1 MSKASNQ
8 KLQQEE
14 TMDLSFFIGPILG
27 GIIGLITNGI
37 AIRMLFRPLKTIRV
51 LGLTLP
57 FTPGLIPK
65 EKPRIAKSLGDVVA
79 NNLLN
84 EDVIKNGLLS
94 SEMDD
99 KIAVA
104 INELIA
110 KKSTSDETLRELFYS
125 FSGDER
131 GEQIIADV
139 TTKVV
144 GFSYERMVKMELGPL
159 LSEIAVTEIV
169 NNLQGSMFAMLIN
182 ENLISSAKVKM
193 SEIIER
199 MVVEKGEG
207 ILDNIFEKESNN
219 LLDKR
224 LCDLYSDYQ
233 DRIPEFVA
241 WVISTYHQ
249 LIDKNI
255 GVLIHALN
263 LSKLV
268 EDQINGYDVLTFEKM
283 ILKIM
288 RKELNAIVWLGGLLG
303 CIMGLVMSFV

>member
-1 MSKASNQ
+1 
-8 KLQQEE
+8 
-14 TMDLSFFIGPILG
+14 MDLSFFIGPIMG

-37 AIRMLFRPLKTIRV
+37 AIRMLFRPLKAIKV

-84 EDVIKNGLLS
+84 QDVIKNGLLS
-94 SEMDD
+94 PEMDD
-99 KIAVA
+99 KINVAV
-104 INELIA
+104 NGLIA

-125 FSGDER
+125 FSGAER
-131 GEQIIADV
+131 GEQMITDV

-144 GFSYERMVKMELGPL
+144 GFSYERMIKMELGPL

-169 NNLQGSMFAMLIN
+169 SNLQGSMFAMLIN

-199 MVVEKGEG
+199 MVIEKGEG
-207 ILDNIFEKESNN
+207 ILDNIFEKESTN

-224 LCDLYSDYQ
+224 LCDLYLEYE

-255 GVLIHALN
+255 GVLIHALD

-283 ILKIM
+283 ILEIM

>member
-1 MSKASNQ
+1 
-8 KLQQEE
+8 
-14 TMDLSFFIGPILG
+14 MDLSFFIGPLLG

-37 AIRMLFRPLKTIRV
+37 AIRMLFRPLNAIKV
-51 LGLTLP
+51 FGLTLP

-94 SEMDD
+94 PEMDD
-99 KIAVA
+99 KITIAV
-104 INELIA
+104 NGLIA

-125 FSGDER
+125 FSGAER
-131 GEQIIADV
+131 GALIITDV
-139 TTKVV
+139 TKKVV

-169 NNLQGSMFAMLIN
+169 SNLQGSMFAMLIN

-199 MVVEKGEG
+199 MVVEKGES
-207 ILDNIFEKESNN
+207 ILDNIFEKESTN

-224 LCDLYSDYQ
+224 LCDLYLEYE

-255 GVLIHALN
+255 GVLIHALD

-283 ILKIM
+283 LLEIM

>member
-1 MSKASNQ
+1 
-8 KLQQEE
+8 
-14 TMDLSFFIGPILG
+14 MDLSFFIGPLLG

-37 AIRMLFRPLKTIRV
+37 AIRMLFRPLNAIKV
-51 LGLTLP
+51 FGLTLP

-94 SEMDD
+94 PEMDD
-99 KIAVA
+99 KITIAV
-104 INELIA
+104 NGLID

-125 FSGDER
+125 FSGAER
-131 GEQIIADV
+131 GALIITDV
-139 TTKVV
+139 TNKVV

-169 NNLQGSMFAMLIN
+169 SNLQGSMFAMLIN

-193 SEIIER
+193 AEIIER
-199 MVVEKGEG
+199 MVVEKGEN
-207 ILDNIFEKESNN
+207 ILDNIFEKESTN

-224 LCDLYSDYQ
+224 LCDLYLEYE

-255 GVLIHALN
+255 GVLIHALD

-283 ILKIM
+283 LLEIM

>member
-1 MSKASNQ
+1 
-8 KLQQEE
+8 
-14 TMDLSFFIGPILG
+14 MDLSFFIGPIMG

-37 AIRMLFRPLKTIRV
+37 AIRMLFRPLKAIKV

-94 SEMDD
+94 PEMDD
-99 KIAVA
+99 KITVAV
-104 INELIA
+104 NGLIA

-125 FSGDER
+125 FSGAER
-131 GEQIIADV
+131 GEQIITDV
-139 TTKVV
+139 TSKVV

-169 NNLQGSMFAMLIN
+169 SNLQGSMFAMLIN

-207 ILDNIFEKESNN
+207 ILDSIFEKESTN

-224 LCDLYSDYQ
+224 ICDLYLEYE

-255 GVLIHALN
+255 GVLIHALD

-283 ILKIM
+283 ILEIM
-288 RKELNAIVWLGGLLG
+288 KKELNAIVWLGGLLG

>member
-1 MSKASNQ
+1 MDLSFF
-8 KLQQEE
+8 EI
-14 TMDLSFFIGPILG
+14 MDLSFFIGPILG

-37 AIRMLFRPLKTIRV
+37 AIRMLFRPLKPV
-51 LGLTLP
+51 KLLGRTLP
-57 FTPGLIPK
+57 FTPGMIPK
-65 EKPRIAKSLGDVVA
+65 EKPRIARSLGNVVA

-94 SEMDD
+94 PEMDD
-99 KIAVA
+99 KINVVL
-104 INELIA
+104 NKLIA

-125 FSGDER
+125 FSGDQQ
-131 GEQIIADV
+131 GELMISDV

-169 NNLQGSMFAMLIN
+169 SNLQGSMFAMLIN
-182 ENLISSAKVKM
+182 DNLISSAKLKM

-199 MVVEKGEG
+199 MVVEKGEA
-207 ILDNIFEKESNN
+207 ILCSIFEKESQN

-224 LCDLYSDYQ
+224 LCDLYTEYQ
-233 DRIPEFVA
+233 ERIPELVA
-241 WVISTYHQ
+241 WVIKTYHQ

-255 GVLIHALN
+255 GILIHALN

-283 ILKIM
+283 LLEIM

>member
-1 MSKASNQ
+1 
-8 KLQQEE
+8 
-14 TMDLSFFIGPILG
+14 MDLSFFIGPIIG

-37 AIRMLFRPLKTIRV
+37 AIRMLFRPLKAIKV
-51 LGLTLP
+51 WGLTLP

-84 EDVIKNGLLS
+84 QDVIKNGLLS
-94 SEMDD
+94 PEMDD

-104 INELIA
+104 VNGLIA
-110 KKSTSDETLRELFYS
+110 KKSTSDETLRELFYA
-125 FSGDER
+125 FSSAER
-131 GEQIIADV
+131 GEQIITDV

-169 NNLQGSMFAMLIN
+169 SNLQGSMFAMLIN

-199 MVVEKGEG
+199 MVVEKGED
-207 ILDNIFEKESNN
+207 ILDNIFEKESTN

-224 LCDLYSDYQ
+224 LCDLYLEYE

-241 WVISTYHQ
+241 WVITTYHQ

-255 GVLIHALN
+255 GVLIHALD

-283 ILKIM
+283 ILEIM

>member
-1 MSKASNQ
+1 
-8 KLQQEE
+8 
-14 TMDLSFFIGPILG
+14 MDLSFFIGPLLG

-37 AIRMLFRPLKTIRV
+37 AIRMLFRPLNAIKV
-51 LGLTLP
+51 FGLTLP

-94 SEMDD
+94 PEMDD
-99 KIAVA
+99 KITIAV
-104 INELIA
+104 NGLIA

-125 FSGDER
+125 FSGAER
-131 GEQIIADV
+131 GALIITDV
-139 TTKVV
+139 TNKVV

-169 NNLQGSMFAMLIN
+169 SNLQGSMFAMLIN

-199 MVVEKGEG
+199 MVVEKGES
-207 ILDNIFEKESNN
+207 ILDNIFEKESTN

-224 LCDLYSDYQ
+224 LCDLYLEYE

-255 GVLIHALN
+255 GVLIHALD

-283 ILKIM
+283 LLEIM

>member
-1 MSKASNQ
+1 
-8 KLQQEE
+8 
-14 TMDLSFFIGPILG
+14 MDLSFFIGPIIG

-37 AIRMLFRPLKTIRV
+37 AIRMLFRPLKAIKV
-51 LGLTLP
+51 WGLTLP

-84 EDVIKNGLLS
+84 QDVIKNGLLS
-94 SEMDD
+94 PAMDD
-99 KIAVA
+99 KITFAV
-104 INELIA
+104 NGLIA
-110 KKSTSDETLRELFYS
+110 KKSTSDETLRELFYA
-125 FSGDER
+125 FSSAER
-131 GEQIIADV
+131 GEQIITDV

-169 NNLQGSMFAMLIN
+169 SNLQGSMFAMLIN

-199 MVVEKGEG
+199 MVVEKGED
-207 ILDNIFEKESNN
+207 ILDNIFEKESTN

-224 LCDLYSDYQ
+224 LCDLYLEYE

-241 WVISTYHQ
+241 WVITTYHQ

-255 GVLIHALN
+255 GVLIHALD

-283 ILKIM
+283 ILEIM

>member
-1 MSKASNQ
+1 
-8 KLQQEE
+8 
-14 TMDLSFFIGPILG
+14 MDLSFFIGPIMG

-37 AIRMLFRPLKTIRV
+37 AIRMLFRPLKGIKL

-84 EDVIKNGLLS
+84 QDVIKNGLLS
-94 SEMDD
+94 PEMDD
-99 KIAVA
+99 KITVAV
-104 INELIA
+104 NGLIA

-125 FSGDER
+125 FSGAER
-131 GEQIIADV
+131 GEQMITDV

-207 ILDNIFEKESNN
+207 ILDNIFKKESTN

-224 LCDLYSDYQ
+224 LCDLYLEYE

-241 WVISTYHQ
+241 WVITTYHQ

-255 GVLIHALN
+255 GVLIHALD

-283 ILKIM
+283 ILEIM

>member
-1 MSKASNQ
+1 
-8 KLQQEE
+8 
-14 TMDLSFFIGPILG
+14 MDLSFFIGPIIG

-37 AIRMLFRPLKTIRV
+37 AIRMLFRPLKAIKV
-51 LGLTLP
+51 WGLTLP

-84 EDVIKNGLLS
+84 QDVIKNGLLS
-94 SEMDD
+94 PAMDD
-99 KIAVA
+99 KITIAV
-104 INELIA
+104 NGLIA
-110 KKSTSDETLRELFYS
+110 KKSTSDETLRELFYA
-125 FSGDER
+125 FSSAAR
-131 GEQIIADV
+131 GEQIITDV

-169 NNLQGSMFAMLIN
+169 SNLQGSMFAMLIN

-199 MVVEKGEG
+199 MVVEKGED
-207 ILDNIFEKESNN
+207 ILDNIFEKESTN

-224 LCDLYSDYQ
+224 LCDLYLEYE

-241 WVISTYHQ
+241 WVITTYHQ

-255 GVLIHALN
+255 GVLIHALD

-283 ILKIM
+283 ILEIM

>member
-1 MSKASNQ
+1 
-8 KLQQEE
+8 
-14 TMDLSFFIGPILG
+14 MDLSFFIGPLLG

-37 AIRMLFRPLKTIRV
+37 AIRMLFRPLNAIKV
-51 LGLTLP
+51 FGLTLP

-94 SEMDD
+94 PEMDD
-99 KIAVA
+99 KITIAV
-104 INELIA
+104 NGLIA

-125 FSGDER
+125 FSGAER
-131 GEQIIADV
+131 GALIITDV
-139 TTKVV
+139 TNKVV

-169 NNLQGSMFAMLIN
+169 SNLQGSMFAMLIN

-199 MVVEKGEG
+199 MVVEKGES
-207 ILDNIFEKESNN
+207 ILDNIFEKESTN

-224 LCDLYSDYQ
+224 LCDLYLEYE

-255 GVLIHALN
+255 GILIHALD

-283 ILKIM
+283 LLEIM

>member
-1 MSKASNQ
+1 MN
-8 KLQQEE
+8 
-14 TMDLSFFIGPILG
+14 LSFFIGPILG

-37 AIRMLFRPLKTIRV
+37 AIRMLFRPIEAIKV
-51 LGLTLP
+51 FGLTLP

-84 EDVIKNGLLS
+84 ENVIKNGLLS
-94 SEMDD
+94 KEVDD
-99 KIAVA
+99 KIANAV
-104 INELIA
+104 NGLIA
-110 KKSTSDETLRELFYS
+110 KKSTSEETLRELFYS
-125 FSGDER
+125 FSGDQR
-131 GEQIIADV
+131 GEQIITEV
-139 TTKVV
+139 STKIVD
-144 GFSYERMVKMELGPL
+144 FSYERMVKMELGPL

-169 NNLQGSMFAMLIN
+169 SNLQGSMFAMLIN

-207 ILDNIFEKESNN
+207 ILGNIIEKEGNN
-219 LLDKR
+219 LLGKR
-224 LCDLYSDYQ
+224 LCDLYNEYE
-233 DRIPEFVA
+233 DRIPEFVT
-241 WVISTYHQ
+241 WIISSYHQ
-249 LIDKNI
+249 LIEKNI
-255 GVLIHALN
+255 GSLINALN

-283 ILKIM
+283 ILEIM
-288 RKELNAIVWLGGLLG
+288 HKELSAIVWLGGLLG

>member
-1 MSKASNQ
+1 MNI
-8 KLQQEE
+8 
-14 TMDLSFFIGPILG
+14 SFFIGPLLG

-37 AIRMLFRPLKTIRV
+37 AIRMLFRPLKAIKIG
-51 LGLTLP
+51 GLTLP

-79 NNLLN
+79 NHLLN
-84 EDVIKNGLLS
+84 EDVIKNGLTS
-94 SEMDD
+94 PEMDD

-104 INELIA
+104 VNGLIA
-110 KKSTSDETLRELFYS
+110 QKSASNESLRDLFYG
-125 FSGDER
+125 FSGPER
-131 GEQIIADV
+131 GEQIIDDV
-139 TTKVV
+139 TSKVV

-169 NNLQGSMFAMLIN
+169 SNLQGSMFAMLIN
-182 ENLISSAKVKM
+182 DSLISSAKLKM

-199 MVVEKGEG
+199 MVVEKGQD
-207 ILDNIFEKESNN
+207 ILANIFEKESTN
-219 LLDKR
+219 LLDKK
-224 LCDLYSDYQ
+224 LCDLYSEYE

-241 WVISTYHQ
+241 WIIATYHQ

-263 LSKLV
+263 LAKLV

-283 ILKIM
+283 ILEIM

>member
-1 MSKASNQ
+1 
-8 KLQQEE
+8 
-14 TMDLSFFIGPILG
+14 MDLSFFIGPIIG

-37 AIRMLFRPLKTIRV
+37 AIRMLFRPLKAIKV

-94 SEMDD
+94 TEMDD
-99 KIAVA
+99 KITVAV
-104 INELIA
+104 NGLIA

-125 FSGDER
+125 FSGAER
-131 GEQIIADV
+131 GEQIITDV

-169 NNLQGSMFAMLIN
+169 SNLQGSMFAMLIN

-207 ILDNIFEKESNN
+207 ILDSIFEKESTN

-224 LCDLYSDYQ
+224 LCDLYLEYE

-241 WVISTYHQ
+241 WVISTYHH

-255 GVLIHALN
+255 GVLIHALD

-283 ILKIM
+283 ILEIM

>member
-1 MSKASNQ
+1 
-8 KLQQEE
+8 
-14 TMDLSFFIGPILG
+14 MDLSFFIGPIMG

-37 AIRMLFRPLKTIRV
+37 AIRMLFRPLKAIKV

-94 SEMDD
+94 PEMDD
-99 KIAVA
+99 KITVAV
-104 INELIA
+104 NGLIA

-125 FSGDER
+125 FSGAER
-131 GEQIIADV
+131 GEQIITDV

-169 NNLQGSMFAMLIN
+169 SNLQGSMFAMLIN

-207 ILDNIFEKESNN
+207 ILDSIFEKESTN

-224 LCDLYSDYQ
+224 LCDLYLEYE

-241 WVISTYHQ
+241 WVVTTYHQ

-255 GVLIHALN
+255 GVLIHALD

-283 ILKIM
+283 ILEIM
-288 RKELNAIVWLGGLLG
+288 KKELNAIVWLGGLLG

>member
-1 MSKASNQ
+1 
-8 KLQQEE
+8 
-14 TMDLSFFIGPILG
+14 MDLSFFIGPLLG

-37 AIRMLFRPLKTIRV
+37 AIRMLFRPLNAIKV
-51 LGLTLP
+51 FGLTLP

-94 SEMDD
+94 PEMDD
-99 KIAVA
+99 KITIAV
-104 INELIA
+104 NGLIA

-125 FSGDER
+125 FSGAER
-131 GEQIIADV
+131 GALIITDV
-139 TTKVV
+139 TNKVV

-169 NNLQGSMFAMLIN
+169 SNLQGSMFAMLIN

-193 SEIIER
+193 AEIIER
-199 MVVEKGEG
+199 MVVEKGES
-207 ILDNIFEKESNN
+207 ILDNIFEKESTN

-224 LCDLYSDYQ
+224 LCDLYLEYE

-255 GVLIHALN
+255 GILIHALD

-283 ILKIM
+283 LLEIM

>member
-1 MSKASNQ
+1 MN
-8 KLQQEE
+8 
-14 TMDLSFFIGPILG
+14 LSFFIGPILG

-37 AIRMLFRPLKTIRV
+37 AIRMLFRPIEAIKV
-51 LGLTLP
+51 FGLTLP

-84 EDVIKNGLLS
+84 ENVIKNGLLS
-94 SEMDD
+94 KEVDD
-99 KIAVA
+99 KIANAV
-104 INELIA
+104 NGLIA
-110 KKSTSDETLRELFYS
+110 KKSTSEETLRELFYS
-125 FSGDER
+125 FSGDQR
-131 GEQIIADV
+131 GEQIITEV
-139 TTKVV
+139 STKIVD
-144 GFSYERMVKMELGPL
+144 FSYERMVKMELGPL

-169 NNLQGSMFAMLIN
+169 CNLQGSMFAMLIN

-207 ILDNIFEKESNN
+207 ILGNIIEKEGNN
-219 LLDKR
+219 LLGKR
-224 LCDLYSDYQ
+224 LCDLYNEYE
-233 DRIPEFVA
+233 DRIPEFVT
-241 WVISTYHQ
+241 WIISSYHQ
-249 LIDKNI
+249 LIEKNI
-255 GVLIHALN
+255 GSLINALN

-283 ILKIM
+283 ILEIM
-288 RKELNAIVWLGGLLG
+288 HKELSAIVWLGGLLG

>member
-1 MSKASNQ
+1 
-8 KLQQEE
+8 
-14 TMDLSFFIGPILG
+14 MDLSFFIGPIIG

-37 AIRMLFRPLKTIRV
+37 AIRMLFRPIKAIKV
-51 LGLTLP
+51 LGMTLP

-65 EKPRIAKSLGDVVA
+65 EKSRIAKSLGDVVA

-94 SEMDD
+94 KAMDD
-99 KIAVA
+99 KIAIAV
-104 INELIA
+104 NGLIA

-139 TTKVV
+139 TTKIVS
-144 GFSYERMVKMELGPL
+144 FSYERMVKMELGPL

-169 NNLQGSMFAMLIN
+169 KNLQGSMFAMLIN

-207 ILDNIFEKESNN
+207 ILDSIFEKESTN

-224 LCDLYSDYQ
+224 LCDLYSEYE

-255 GVLIHALN
+255 GILIHALN

-283 ILKIM
+283 ILEIM

>member
-1 MSKASNQ
+1 
-8 KLQQEE
+8 
-14 TMDLSFFIGPILG
+14 MDLSFFIGPIIG

-37 AIRMLFRPLKTIRV
+37 AIRMLFRPLKAIKV
-51 LGLTLP
+51 WGLTLP

-84 EDVIKNGLLS
+84 QDVIKNGLLS
-94 SEMDD
+94 PAMDD
-99 KIAVA
+99 KITIAV
-104 INELIA
+104 NGLIA
-110 KKSTSDETLRELFYS
+110 KKSTSDETLRELFYA
-125 FSGDER
+125 FSSAER
-131 GEQIIADV
+131 GEQIITDV

-169 NNLQGSMFAMLIN
+169 SNLQGSMFAMLIN

-199 MVVEKGEG
+199 MVVEKGED
-207 ILDNIFEKESNN
+207 ILDNIFEKESTN

-224 LCDLYSDYQ
+224 LCDPYLEYE

-241 WVISTYHQ
+241 WVITTYHQ

-255 GVLIHALN
+255 GVLIHALD

-283 ILKIM
+283 ILEIM

>member
-1 MSKASNQ
+1 
-8 KLQQEE
+8 
-14 TMDLSFFIGPILG
+14 MDLSFFIGPIIG

-37 AIRMLFRPLKTIRV
+37 AIRMLFRPLKAIKV
-51 LGLTLP
+51 WGLTLP

-84 EDVIKNGLLS
+84 QDVIKNGLLS
-94 SEMDD
+94 PAMDD
-99 KIAVA
+99 KITIAV
-104 INELIA
+104 NGLIA
-110 KKSTSDETLRELFYS
+110 KKSTSDETLRELFYA
-125 FSGDER
+125 FSGAER
-131 GEQIIADV
+131 GEQMITDV

-169 NNLQGSMFAMLIN
+169 SNLQGSMFAMLIN

-199 MVVEKGEG
+199 MVVEKGED
-207 ILDNIFEKESNN
+207 ILDNIFEKESTN

-224 LCDLYSDYQ
+224 LCDLYLEYE

-241 WVISTYHQ
+241 WVITTYHQ

-255 GVLIHALN
+255 GVLIHALD

-283 ILKIM
+283 ILEIM

>member
-1 MSKASNQ
+1 
-8 KLQQEE
+8 
-14 TMDLSFFIGPILG
+14 MDLSFFIGPIIG

-37 AIRMLFRPLKTIRV
+37 AIRMLFRPLKAIKV
-51 LGLTLP
+51 WGLTLP

-84 EDVIKNGLLS
+84 QDVIKNGLLS
-94 SEMDD
+94 PAMDD
-99 KIAVA
+99 KITIAV
-104 INELIA
+104 NGLIA
-110 KKSTSDETLRELFYS
+110 KKSTSDETLRELFYA
-125 FSGDER
+125 FSSAER
-131 GEQIIADV
+131 GEQIITDV

-169 NNLQGSMFAMLIN
+169 SNLQGSMFAMLIN

-199 MVVEKGEG
+199 MVVEKGED
-207 ILDNIFEKESNN
+207 ILNNIFEKESTN

-224 LCDLYSDYQ
+224 LCDLYLEYE

-241 WVISTYHQ
+241 WVITTYHQ

-255 GVLIHALN
+255 GVLIHALD

-283 ILKIM
+283 ILEIM

>member
-1 MSKASNQ
+1 
-8 KLQQEE
+8 
-14 TMDLSFFIGPILG
+14 MDLSFFIGPIIG

-37 AIRMLFRPLKTIRV
+37 AIRMLFRPIKAIKV
-51 LGLTLP
+51 LGMTLP

-65 EKPRIAKSLGDVVA
+65 EKSRIAKSLGDVVA

-94 SEMDD
+94 KAMDD
-99 KIAVA
+99 KIAIAV
-104 INELIA
+104 NGLIA

-139 TTKVV
+139 TTKIV

-169 NNLQGSMFAMLIN
+169 KNLQGSMFAMLIN

-207 ILDNIFEKESNN
+207 ILDSIFEKESTN

-224 LCDLYSDYQ
+224 LCDLYSEYE

-255 GVLIHALN
+255 GILIHALN

-283 ILKIM
+283 ILEIM

>member
-1 MSKASNQ
+1 
-8 KLQQEE
+8 
-14 TMDLSFFIGPILG
+14 MDLSFFIGPLLG

-37 AIRMLFRPLKTIRV
+37 AIRMLFRPLNAIKV
-51 LGLTLP
+51 FGLTLP

-94 SEMDD
+94 PEMDD
-99 KIAVA
+99 KITIAV
-104 INELIA
+104 NGLIA

-125 FSGDER
+125 FSGAER
-131 GEQIIADV
+131 GALIITDV
-139 TTKVV
+139 TKKVV
-144 GFSYERMVKMELGPL
+144 GFFYERMVKMELGPL

-169 NNLQGSMFAMLIN
+169 SNLQGSMFAMLIN
-182 ENLISSAKVKM
+182 ENLISSAMVKM
-193 SEIIER
+193 AEIIER
-199 MVVEKGEG
+199 MVVEKGEN
-207 ILDNIFEKESNN
+207 ILDNIFEKESTN

-224 LCDLYSDYQ
+224 LCDLYLEYE

-255 GVLIHALN
+255 GVLIHALD

-283 ILKIM
+283 LLEIM

>member
-1 MSKASNQ
+1 
-8 KLQQEE
+8 
-14 TMDLSFFIGPILG
+14 MDLSFFIGPIIG

-37 AIRMLFRPLKTIRV
+37 AIRMLFRPIKAIKV
-51 LGLTLP
+51 LGMTLP

-65 EKPRIAKSLGDVVA
+65 EKSRIAKSLGDVVA

-94 SEMDD
+94 KAMDD
-99 KIAVA
+99 KIAIAV
-104 INELIA
+104 NGLIA

-139 TTKVV
+139 TTKIVS
-144 GFSYERMVKMELGPL
+144 FSYERMVKMELGSL

-169 NNLQGSMFAMLIN
+169 KNLQGSMFAMLIN

-207 ILDNIFEKESNN
+207 ILDSIFEKESTN

-224 LCDLYSDYQ
+224 LCDLYSEYE

-255 GVLIHALN
+255 GILIHALN

-283 ILKIM
+283 ILEIM

>member
-1 MSKASNQ
+1 
-8 KLQQEE
+8 
-14 TMDLSFFIGPILG
+14 MDLSFFIGPIIG

-37 AIRMLFRPLKTIRV
+37 AIRMLFRPLKAIKV

-84 EDVIKNGLLS
+84 QDVIKNGLLS
-94 SEMDD
+94 PEMDD
-99 KIAVA
+99 KITVAV
-104 INELIA
+104 NGLIA

-125 FSGDER
+125 FSGAER
-131 GEQIIADV
+131 GEQMITDV

-199 MVVEKGEG
+199 MVIEKGEG
-207 ILDNIFEKESNN
+207 ILDNIFEKESTN

-224 LCDLYSDYQ
+224 LCDLYLEYE

-241 WVISTYHQ
+241 WVITTYHQ

-255 GVLIHALN
+255 GVLIHALD

-283 ILKIM
+283 ILEIM

>member
-1 MSKASNQ
+1 
-8 KLQQEE
+8 
-14 TMDLSFFIGPILG
+14 MDLSFFIGPIIG
-27 GIIGLITNGI
+27 GIFGLITNGI
-37 AIRMLFRPLKTIRV
+37 AIRMLFRPLKAIKV
-51 LGLTLP
+51 WGLTLP

-84 EDVIKNGLLS
+84 QDVIKNGLLS
-94 SEMDD
+94 PAMDD
-99 KIAVA
+99 KITIAV
-104 INELIA
+104 NGLIA
-110 KKSTSDETLRELFYS
+110 KKSTSDETLRELFYA
-125 FSGDER
+125 FSSAER
-131 GEQIIADV
+131 GEQIITDV

-169 NNLQGSMFAMLIN
+169 SNLQGSMFAMLIN

-199 MVVEKGEG
+199 MVVEKGED
-207 ILDNIFEKESNN
+207 ILDNIFEKESTN

-224 LCDLYSDYQ
+224 LCDLYLEYE

-241 WVISTYHQ
+241 WVITTYHQ

-255 GVLIHALN
+255 GVLIHALD

-283 ILKIM
+283 ILEIM

>member
-1 MSKASNQ
+1 
-8 KLQQEE
+8 
-14 TMDLSFFIGPILG
+14 MDLSFFIGPLLG

-37 AIRMLFRPLKTIRV
+37 AIRMLFRPLNAIKV
-51 LGLTLP
+51 FGLTLP

-94 SEMDD
+94 PEMDD
-99 KIAVA
+99 KITIAV
-104 INELIA
+104 NGLIA

-125 FSGDER
+125 FSGAER
-131 GEQIIADV
+131 GALIITDV
-139 TTKVV
+139 TKKVV

-169 NNLQGSMFAMLIN
+169 SNLQGSMFAMLIN

-193 SEIIER
+193 AEIIER
-199 MVVEKGEG
+199 MVVEKGEN
-207 ILDNIFEKESNN
+207 ILDNIFEKESTN

-224 LCDLYSDYQ
+224 LCDLYLEYE

-255 GVLIHALN
+255 GVLIHALD

-283 ILKIM
+283 LLEIM

>member
-1 MSKASNQ
+1 
-8 KLQQEE
+8 
-14 TMDLSFFIGPILG
+14 MDLSFFIGPIIG

-37 AIRMLFRPLKTIRV
+37 AIRMLFRPLKAIKV
-51 LGLTLP
+51 LGMTLP

-84 EDVIKNGLLS
+84 QDVIKNGLLS
-94 SEMDD
+94 PEMDD

-104 INELIA
+104 VNGLIA
-110 KKSTSDETLRELFYS
+110 KKSTSDETLRELFYA
-125 FSGDER
+125 FSGAER
-131 GEQIIADV
+131 GEQMITDV

-169 NNLQGSMFAMLIN
+169 SNLQGSMFAMLIN
-182 ENLISSAKVKM
+182 ENLINSAKVKM

-199 MVVEKGEG
+199 MVNEKGEG
-207 ILDNIFEKESNN
+207 ILDNIFEKESTN

-224 LCDLYSDYQ
+224 LCDLYLEYE

-241 WVISTYHQ
+241 WVITTYHQ
-249 LIDKNI
+249 VIDKNI
-255 GVLIHALN
+255 GVLIHALD

-283 ILKIM
+283 ILEIM

-303 CIMGLVMSFV
+303 

>member
-1 MSKASNQ
+1 
-8 KLQQEE
+8 
-14 TMDLSFFIGPILG
+14 MDLSFFIGPIIG

-37 AIRMLFRPLKTIRV
+37 AIRMLFRPLKAIKV
-51 LGLTLP
+51 WGLTLP

-84 EDVIKNGLLS
+84 QDVIKNGLLS
-94 SEMDD
+94 PAMDD
-99 KIAVA
+99 KITIAV
-104 INELIA
+104 NGLIA
-110 KKSTSDETLRELFYS
+110 KKSTSDETLRELFYA
-125 FSGDER
+125 FSSAER
-131 GEQIIADV
+131 GEQIITDV

-169 NNLQGSMFAMLIN
+169 SNLQGSMFAMLIN

-199 MVVEKGEG
+199 MVVEKGED
-207 ILDNIFEKESNN
+207 ILDNIFEKESTN

-224 LCDLYSDYQ
+224 LCDLYLEYE

-241 WVISTYHQ
+241 WVITTYHQ

-255 GVLIHALN
+255 GVLIHALD

-283 ILKIM
+283 ILEIM